1 VSCASLTGLAQGEEE
16 DDVFHR
22 TTRLFLRPAWPEDW
36 EAVFGGIAD
45 EGVVRN
51 LARAPWPYSAEDA
64 RAFVAREQDHRQPSF
79 LVIRAETGQAIGCAG
94 LGDHDGEPELGY
106 WIARPF
112 WGQGYATEAGA
123 GVLEIARLLGHRRVS
138 AGHFADNPASG
149 RVLRKLGFVP
159 TGQTRPR
166 FSCARGVEAAAVDY
180 VLDMDP
186 AAGQQTRVA

>member
-1 VSCASLTGLAQGEEE
+1 M
-16 DDVFHR
+16 FHR
-22 TTRLFLRPAWPEDW
+22 TRRLFLRPAWPEDW

-51 LARAPWPYSAEDA
+51 LARAPWPYRAEDA
-64 RAFVAREQDHRQPSF
+64 RAFVSREQDPRRPSF
-79 LVIRAETGQAIGCAG
+79 LLIRPENGQAIGCAG

-112 WGQGYATEAGA
+112 WGRGYATEAGV

-138 AGHFADNPASG
+138 AGHFVDNPASG

-166 FSCARGVEAAAVDY
+166 FSCARGCEVLAHEYKLELDAADGNQ
-180 VLDMDP
+180 MQ
-186 AAGQQTRVA
+186 AA

>member
-1 VSCASLTGLAQGEEE
+1 
-16 DDVFHR
+16 VFHR

-51 LARAPWPYSAEDA
+51 LARAPWPYSADDA
-64 RAFVAREQDHRQPSF
+64 RAFVSRGQDQSWPSF
-79 LVIRAETGQAIGCAG
+79 LLIRPENGQAIGCAG
-94 LGDHDGEPELGY
+94 LGEHDGEPELGY

-123 GVLEIARLLGHRRVS
+123 GVLEIARLLGHRRVN
-138 AGHFADNPASG
+138 AGHFVDNPASG

-159 TGQTRPR
+159 TGQARPR
-166 FSCARGVEAAAVDY
+166 FSCARGSEAAAFEY
-180 VLDMDP
+180 VLDLEADAGPQMR
-186 AAGQQTRVA
+186 AA